1 EDDGG
6 MIGTENGR
14 LNFVQLERDPDV
26 LDTWFSS
33 ALWPFATLGWPDDTE
48 DLKRH
53 YPNDVLIS
61 GFDILFFWDA
71 RMAMQGIEFMG
82 EWPWKTLYLHG
93 LVRDAAGQK
102 MSKSKGNTVDPLGLI
117 DKYGADA
124 LRFTLAAM
132 ESQGRDIKLDE
143 KRVEGY
149 RNFATKLWN
158 AARFLQM
165 NGVGA
170 SDSIAAPAAELPS
183 DLWIICDVVETLA
196 KLDRAFDELRYD
208 EMADA
213 IYHFVWGTFCDWY
226 VELIK
231 GAFDEETKNVAA
243 WAFDQILV
251 MLHPLMPFI
260 TEELWNAMGER
271 GAHPLITAQWPQP
284 EAKTDP
290 FASATLRELITLV
303 EEVRSVR
310 TEYQLSWSDNL
321 RLQFAERDDDFRTRM
336 FEFAPIFKRMAKID
350 LMQAS
355 AGGAEIGSPVN
366 ATPEPMNQMF
376 VHDAKA

>member
-1 EDDGG
+1 MDASPIASRSSWTTIRFGRTIDG
-6 MIGTENGR
+6 R
-14 LNFVQLERDPDV
+14 ARHLV
-26 LDTWFSS
+26 LIRAV
-33 ALWPFATLGWPDDTE
+33 ALRTLGWPEETE

-82 EWPWKTLYLHG
+82 EAPWKTLYLHG
-93 LVRDAAGQK
+93 LVRDAQGQK

-170 SDSIAAPAAELPS
+170 SDSIAAPAAELPVNR
-183 DLWIICDVVETLA
+183 WIIGEVVETLA

-226 VELIK
+226 VELVK
-231 GAFDEETKNVAA
+231 GAFDEETNRVAA

-260 TEELWNAMGER
+260 TEELWNAKGER
-271 GAHPLITAQWPQP
+271 PYELIVAKWPEP
-284 EAKTDP
+284 EAQVDP
-290 FASATLRELITLV
+290 HAEGRARLAGPAGQ
-303 EEVRSVR
+303 RSPLGADR
-310 TEYQLSWSDNL
+310 
-321 RLQFAERDDDFRTRM
+321 AERSSVGQAHL
-336 FEFAPIFKRMAKID
+336 FAAD
-350 LMQAS
+350 AS
-355 AGGAEIGSPVN
+355 EETAARLDRNYAMLSAAGSPGIDP
-366 ATPEPMNQMF
+366 ALAHF
-376 VHDAKA
+376 RAGRCAGRRRRSHLCACRSKA